1 MAKVRRQTSGIKF
14 ILPIR
19 CNNSSSV
26 TLRVPPSAPVSA
38 TPTAFAPQIGQFPCL
53 GDADTH
59 APHMCPFPT
68 GEGWRK
74 SLLSSAHSPY
84 PRPPCIYSGRADQA
98 CTNLLGSLARYVR
111 TRGMTEDVEN
121 GKTTD
126 FRFAIYRTHLPRT
139 ACATNSCTREEIYKR
154 EESPL
159 I

>member
-1 MAKVRRQTSGIKF
+1 MSKHRKKFWAKVRRQANGIKF

-19 CNNSSSV
+19 CNNTSSV

-38 TPTAFAPQIGQFPCL
+38 TPTAFAPQIGQFP
-53 GDADTH
+53 
-59 APHMCPFPT
+59 T

-84 PRPPCIYSGRADQA
+84 PRPPTLLCGRADNA

-126 FRFAIYRTHLPRT
+126 FRFAIYRTHLPRM
-139 ACATNSCTREEIYKR
+139 ARATDSCTRKKIFKR
-154 EESPL
+154 MENPL
-159 I
+159 K